1 MYTQWSTFLPL
12 IQPHLPSCPIAT
24 IETYLAST
32 TADFCMRTQLWRE
45 TYESEY
51 TVANQAE
58 YDLCGGV
65 AKVEAIQWVTCN
77 GIELSGTDP
86 RLIDHTELTRTGQ
99 PSAYWLINDEILR
112 LFFIPDAVFTLQY
125 ELVLKPSRTA
135 TSVKTWIYE
144 TWADKLV
151 SGTIAQLA
159 RIPGKDWTDPAMAE
173 MHRGMYEKAITDAE
187 IRDRRNIDLRV
198 RQRPAA

>member
-24 IETYLAST
+24 INTYLAST

-99 PSAYWLINDEILR
+99 PVKIGQILLWQRCTEGCTKRQLLTLRSEIDETLICESGNDRLR
-112 LFFIPDAVFTLQY
+112 NGD
-125 ELVLKPSRTA
+125 
-135 TSVKTWIYE
+135 
-144 TWADKLV
+144 
-151 SGTIAQLA
+151 
-159 RIPGKDWTDPAMAE
+159 
-173 MHRGMYEKAITDAE
+173 
-187 IRDRRNIDLRV
+187 
-198 RQRPAA
+198 